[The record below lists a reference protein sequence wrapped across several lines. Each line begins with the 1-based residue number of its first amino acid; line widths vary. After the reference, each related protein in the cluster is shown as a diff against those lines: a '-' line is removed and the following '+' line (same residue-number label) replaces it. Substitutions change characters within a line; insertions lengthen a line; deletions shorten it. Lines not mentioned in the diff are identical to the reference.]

1 MDRLRRGLAASAA
14 LMTRLRTARRLLG
27 RRQLGRHLD
36 LVHQPRRRGPGQGRG
51 ELQHRRLQD
60 RGAGPAAERQ
70 RAAHPALAAARG
82 GGPRDRHHEH
92 RPALHRGVRERRL
105 PGRDPRGPAG
115 QAEAAVLQ
123 GRGGR
128 RHLGRPAGRRPVLV
142 QHPGALVPQ
151 VLRREGRPR
160 HEAAGHLGPDHRRR
174 REERRQGRRAG
185 EQVRG
190 LLGLDQRADLR
201 RRRRD
206 RHQHRQGRR
215 PHRRG
220 RLAGG

>member
-1 MDRLRRGLAASAA
+1 MDRRTTQPRRIGGTDDRLRA
-14 LMTRLRTARRLLG
+14 ARRLLG
-27 RRQLGRHLD
+27 QRSSGRHLD

-70 RAAHPALAAARG
+70 RAAHPALAATRG

-105 PGRDPRGPAG
+105 PGRDPRRPAG
-115 QAEAAVLQ
+115 QAEAAVVQ

-128 RHLGRPAGRRPVLV
+128 RHLGRQAGRRAVLV

-151 VLRREGRPR
+151 VLRPEGRAR

-190 LLGLDQRADLR
+190 LLGVDQRADLR

-215 PHRRG
+215 PHPRG
-220 RLAGG
+220 RLARG